1 MEHVVWGCWTRENH
15 NYCSCGVYNGKWCG
29 NNYRD
34 SNHGQLPN
42 EIHSSRQSFRPLWRD
57 SGGEDSISFSNA
69 WKWEVKVKSLS
80 RFWLFATPWTA
91 AYQAPLPMG
100 FSRQEYWS
108 GVPLPSPNS
117 GFRYPRFAH
126 LLTQSCPSLW
136 DPLDCS
142 PPGSS
147 VDEILK
153 ARILEWVA
161 MPPSKVSSRPRD
173 WTYISC
179 VSCTA
184 GGFITTEPSLLIG
197 TLEEKLNEVAPI
209 RIYQKAYR
217 VLVYTKRQC
226 MKMEKS
232 GLRKNLNNLWG
243 VPWCSRIDIGAC
255 QQALVPCKLSL
266 HGIWEDMKS

>member
-1 MEHVVWGCWTRENH
+1 MELLIQNQESLEAEIKT
-15 NYCSCGVYNGKWCG
+15 
-29 NNYRD
+29 NNKVGEGICNIYRYRYVCMWV
-34 SNHGQLPN
+34 QL
-42 EIHSSRQSFRPLWRD
+42 L
-57 SGGEDSISFSNA
+57 
-69 WKWEVKVKSLS
+69 
-80 RFWLFATPWTA
+80 
-91 AYQAPLPMG
+91 
-100 FSRQEYWS
+100 
-108 GVPLPSPNS
+108 
-117 GFRYPRFAH
+117 
-126 LLTQSCPSLW
+126 QSCLTLWYLW
-136 DPLDCS
+136 DCS
-142 PPGSS
+142 LPGSS
-147 VDEILK
+147 VYGILQ

-161 MPPSKVSSRPRD
+161 IASSRSFQLRNQI
-173 WTYISC
+173 YISC

-197 TLEEKLNEVAPI
+197 TQEEKLNEVAPI